1 MHLWPDWWGWT
12 SFCHHRKWE
21 QRRDAGS
28 EVCDHLRGT
37 SVTWSKPYLMLET
50 VLTARLWAGCH
61 MPPPGEQQQRQQEAV
76 VPTPRQWHSL
86 SQEHWPWHHGELLS
100 RLLPELSIS
109 LASQSKQK
117 GVSCG
122 LWWPQCTD
130 LQRPA
135 WDCSVGVQRF
145 QGFSENILGFKS
157 TLNKTPG
164 VGVCHLFM
172 FFLPSL

>member
-1 MHLWPDWWGWT
+1 MSCQGCWCICGQIDG
-12 SFCHHRKWE
+12 
-21 QRRDAGS
+21 AGPVSAITGSGSKGEMLGLRYVIIS
-28 EVCDHLRGT
+28 EALRLPEA
-37 SVTWSKPYLMLET
+37 SPTWCW
-50 VLTARLWAGCH
+50 RQCWQ
-61 MPPPGEQQQRQQEAV
+61 PPPGEQQQRQQEAV
-76 VPTPRQWHSL
+76 VPTLRQWHSL

-100 RLLPELSIS
+100 RLLSELSIS

-164 VGVCHLFM
+164 GGVCHLFV